1 MCVSEQTFTVSDNG
15 LSPDRRHAII
25 WTNAGIL
32 LIRALGANFSEI
44 LSKSHTIPFKKMYFI
59 MSSVKW
65 RSSFLGLNVWRYD
78 KEFLHFIKFETN
90 YIHKQINKTL
100 KQCHRLLK
108 MHNKIVHL
116 NLSWRWLK
124 KNCTLMNVL
133 CSAHFIQNELIWAR
147 ITELTPNMHFSAGIE
162 TGVIH
167 LDLKVFWSFDSDL
180 QETAFNVALVY
191 WSRPTKGYYKYQ
203 CTLVVWPC
211 YAIESLKVCI
221 TDYDSPDSKVPGAN
235 MEPIWGR
242 QDPDG
247 PRVGPMSFTIWTIL
261 FASYYTY
268 LYITLRSSLFGVQM
282 DNRWNDFW
290 GPFYWYGLTLIPP
303 WISNYIHYN
312 VGWNYFSIPKFQRR
326 NRWSLE

>member
-1 MCVSEQTFTVSDNG
+1 MCVSEQTFTGSDNG

-32 LIRALGANFSEI
+32 LIRALGTNFSEI
-44 LSKSHTIPFKKMYFI
+44 LSKIHTIPFKKMYFI

-78 KEFLHFIKFETN
+78 KEFLHFIIFETN

-147 ITELTPNMHFSAGIE
+147 ITKFTPNMHF
-162 TGVIH
+162 VIP
-167 LDLKVFWSFDSDL
+167 LVLKI
-180 QETAFNVALVY
+180 
-191 WSRPTKGYYKYQ
+191 G
-203 CTLVVWPC
+203 
-211 YAIESLKVCI
+211 SL
-221 TDYDSPDSKVPGAN
+221 
-235 MEPIWGR
+235 
-242 QDPDG
+242 
-247 PRVGPMSFTIWTIL
+247 IL
-261 FASYYTY
+261 
-268 LYITLRSSLFGVQM
+268 TLRSFGHSTQTDRKLHSMSLLYTDLGRPRGITSTNV
-282 DNRWNDFW
+282 
-290 GPFYWYGLTLIPP
+290 PLLWY
-303 WISNYIHYN
+303 
-312 VGWNYFSIPKFQRR
+312 R
-326 NRWSLE
+326 NLVTQLNH